1 MAITSKG
8 TRTGAPGACTD
19 CGNDAYIRLA
29 GGELVCAHCYGARGE
44 AARDVRTATRPATS
58 ADAPSPRPHGAG

>member
-29 GGELVCAHCYGARGE
+29 GGELVCAHCYGARG
-44 AARDVRTATRPATS
+44 VRTATRPATS